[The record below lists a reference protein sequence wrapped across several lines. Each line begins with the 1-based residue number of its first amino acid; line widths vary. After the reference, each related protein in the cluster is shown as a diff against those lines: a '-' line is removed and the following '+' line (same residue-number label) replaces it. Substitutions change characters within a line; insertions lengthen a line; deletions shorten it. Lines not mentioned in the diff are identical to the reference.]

1 LLLEKMIVSKLTIAF
16 PYILGSFIICIG
28 LAISIRRNG
37 KTASLSTLFHD
48 LISLESTDMTWK
60 GAVIAGLIF
69 GGTLVWNIFSYGP
82 VWGTTFQFYEHEDTF
97 LKGTNVYGFML
108 SGFLVG
114 LGTSLAG
121 GGITGHVFTGV
132 PKPSLKSTI
141 ASVIIFAVGFFVS
154 TMKERTS
161 FLSGARASVISIYV
175 WPRITTIVPMLLALL
190 ALLYKL
196 VNIYRSS
203 NSGNEELSWG
213 EMYKRFKANRSVM
226 DMVISFGV
234 GVILAVGLLV
244 SGISDRKK
252 MLTFL
257 SIDDSYLTMGNAF
270 IGGIIGNFIIFHI
283 LGIKESESNTRK
295 SEGEAEYLEL
305 ILGSVAFGAGFGLC
319 GLTIGTAVM
328 VAPLYFPEVYLWYLV
343 PSCFG
348 NIASPYIKT
357 GIHKGIDYLK
367 ACCSKDPEGYNENIL
382 EMNSVQNLT

>member
-1 LLLEKMIVSKLTIAF
+1 MIVSRIAIAF
-16 PYILGSFIICIG
+16 PYLLGSLIICIG
-28 LAISIRRNG
+28 LILCIWRIG

-48 LISLESTDMTWK
+48 LISLESTEMTWK

-82 VWGTTFQFYEHEDTF
+82 IWGTTFQFYEHEDTF

-114 LGTSLAG
+114 LGTSLSG
-121 GGITGHVFTGV
+121 GGLTGHTFSGV
-132 PKPSLKSTI
+132 PRLSVKSTLATI
-141 ASVIIFAVGFFVS
+141 IIFVVGFFVS
-154 TMKERTS
+154 TMKDRTS

-175 WPRITTIVPMLLALL
+175 WPRITTIVPMLLSLG

-196 VNIYRSS
+196 LGIYRHS
-203 NSGNEELSWG
+203 NSGNEELTYG
-213 EMYKRFKANRSVM
+213 EMWKRFIENRSVK
-226 DMVISFGV
+226 DMLIAFTAGIVLS
-234 GVILAVGLLV
+234 VGLLV
-244 SGISDRKK
+244 SGIADRKK

-257 SIDDSYLTMGNAF
+257 SIDDAYLTLAYAF
-270 IGGIIGNFIIFHI
+270 IGGIVINLIIFNCF
-283 LGIKESESNTRK
+283 GIKESSPQK
-295 SEGEAEYLEL
+295 LEAETDYLEL
-305 ILGSVAFGAGFGLC
+305 VLGAAFFGAGLGLC

-357 GIHKGIDYLK
+357 GLHRGIKFFKD
-367 ACCSKDPEGYNENIL
+367 CCAKKEVEEYDF
-382 EMNSVQNLT
+382 M